1 MQHSEDLKYQIALSQ
16 VHKIGP
22 YKAKVLYKSF
32 GSAKAVFEASIEE
45 LIASKVVNL
54 ELAQSIRKKEHF
66 QFAEEELE
74 FIKKYN
80 IQALSYGSP
89 NYPKRLVHF
98 DDAPL
103 LLYYKGN
110 ADLNSTRIVGI
121 VGTRKP
127 TEYGR
132 KHCERIVQELKAYN
146 AVILSGLAYGIDAT
160 AHRKALFSSMDTIG
174 VVAHGLDRIYPHK
187 HRKLAER
194 MVEQGG
200 LLSEFPSRTEPVP
213 GNFPARNR
221 IIAALAD
228 AIVVV
233 ETANSGGSM
242 ITANMA
248 NAYQKDVF
256 AVPGS
261 LESPSSEGC
270 NQLIKTH
277 RASLLTSASD
287 IAYLLRWEKQK
298 AAQQK
303 QIFIDLSAEERL
315 ILDQLLGGK
324 TAHLN
329 QLMQSTAMSTSRLS
343 SYLLEL
349 EMKGLLKALPGK
361 YYRLA

>member
-1 MQHSEDLKYQIALSQ
+1 MSFSTDLKYQIALSQ

-22 YKAKVLYKSF
+22 SKAKKLHQAF
-32 GSAKAVFEASIEE
+32 GSAQAIFEASVEE
-45 LIASKVVNL
+45 LMSTKIVSF

-66 QFAEEELE
+66 DFAEEEIE
-74 FIKKYN
+74 FIKKYE
-80 IQALSYGSP
+80 IQPFVYGSP
-89 NYPKRLVHF
+89 NYPKRLLAYE
-98 DDAPL
+98 DAPFL
-103 LLYYKGN
+103 IYFKGN
-110 ADLNSTRIVGI
+110 ADLNATRIIAI

-127 TEYGR
+127 SEYGR
-132 KHCERIVQELKAYN
+132 KHAERLVQELKAYN
-146 AVILSGLAYGIDAT
+146 VLILSGLAYGIDAT
-160 AHRKALFSSMDTIG
+160 AHRKSLWSSMDTVG
-174 VVAHGLDRIYPHK
+174 VVAHGLDRIYPAK

-194 MVEQGG
+194 MLSQGG
-200 LLSEFPSRTEPVP
+200 LLTEFPSRTQPIP

-228 AIVVV
+228 AVIVV
-233 ETANSGGSM
+233 ETALSGGSI

-248 NAYQKDVF
+248 NEYQKDVF
-256 AVPGS
+256 AVPGP
-261 LESPSSEGC
+261 LESPTSEGC

-277 RASLLTSASD
+277 KASLITSADD
-287 IAYLLRWEKQK
+287 IAYLLRWKKQQ

-303 QIFIDLSAEERL
+303 QLFIDLSAEERL

-349 EMKGLLKALPGK
+349 EMKGLLKALAGK